1 MFDEKLTPLEAVA
14 FAVRSEMESTSLYGK
29 LIQKVRNPE
38 VKRMLAELAE
48 DEEQHRSGL
57 MNLYRRMLGNEE
69 PSIPMDDGRKKEWE
83 IDPDADPLE
92 IMTKARDKEMDSER
106 FYQEAAKRVQ
116 DFKTRMFFIELA
128 ETERR
133 HAIILDAQV
142 RKLQADPH
150 WFDRVDDKAVHMGP

>member
-1 MFDEKLTPLEAVA
+1 MFDQKLTPLEALA
-14 FAVRSEMESTSLYGK
+14 FAVRSEMESTNLYGN
-29 LIQKVRNPE
+29 LIQKVRNPK

-57 MNLYRRMLGNEE
+57 MHLYRRMLGDEE
-69 PSIPMDDGRKKEWE
+69 PSIPLHDGRKKEWDIE
-83 IDPDADPLE
+83 PDADDPLE
-92 IMTKARDKEMDSER
+92 IMTKARDKELDSER

-133 HAIILDAQV
+133 HAVILDAQV

-150 WFDRVDDKAVHMGP
+150 WFDRDDKAVHMGP

>member
-1 MFDEKLTPLEAVA
+1 MFKETLTPLEAVA
-14 FAVRSEMESTSLYGK
+14 FAVRSEMESTHLYGK

-48 DEEQHRSGL
+48 DEEGHRSGL
-57 MNLYRRMLGNEE
+57 MHLYRRMLGDEE
-69 PSIPMDDGRKKEWE
+69 PSIPMHDGRKKEWD

-92 IMTKARDKEMDSER
+92 IMTKARDKELDSER

-133 HAIILDAQV
+133 HAVILDAQV
-142 RKLQADPH
+142 RQLQADPH